1 MTTEPTFR
9 SRNQQQPA
17 PRNSHSATIE
27 DGAFLTPSQVAR
39 LMQVSVRTVYAA
51 IRSGRLHALNWG
63 TGTRPC
69 YRIDPANLSAL
80 AAPDTVGR

>member
-9 SRNQQQPA
+9 NRNQQQLA
-17 PRNSHSATIE
+17 QRNPHSATVE
-27 DGAFLTPSQVAR
+27 DGAFLTAAQVAT

-51 IRSGRLHALNWG
+51 IHAGRLPALNWG

-69 YRIDPANLSAL
+69 YRIDPANLAAL
-80 AAPDTVGR
+80 IDPYPPF